1 MSASFDP
8 QPVTLTGNHV
18 RLEPLALSHAEDL
31 LVAGEELAVWRYLPC
46 APPTTIEGMRAY
58 VKDALKTAAGGGQI
72 PFATV
77 LLETGKAVG
86 STRYLD
92 IFRGDGG
99 LEIGWTWIGQPWQ
112 RTAVN
117 TECKYLLMRHAF
129 EELGALRVQLKTD
142 GRNEPSQK
150 AIARIGGK
158 REGVLRR
165 NRRVWDGFVRDTVV
179 FSILDSEWPDA
190 KAALE
195 ARLSAGS

>member
-1 MSASFDP
+1 M
-8 QPVTLTGNHV
+8 
-18 RLEPLALSHAEDL
+18 
-31 LVAGEELAVWRYLPC
+31 
-46 APPTTIEGMRAY
+46 
-58 VKDALKTAAGGGQI
+58 
-72 PFATV
+72 
-77 LLETGKAVG
+77 
-86 STRYLD
+86 
-92 IFRGDGG
+92 
-99 LEIGWTWIGQPWQ
+99 
-112 RTAVN
+112 N